1 VIDPSEFKHV
11 WDQLCVR
18 FGQTNDAEAAAAY
31 LEYLTDQMETGQ
43 FIQAARALWATNR
56 WFPRPADFVLVG
68 AAREWKLV
76 IQAAEAYVPPNW
88 SWQTPWSQL
97 SKRAQEAC
105 KALGGMTTVRTLWEK
120 DVSKLKHE
128 WERAY
133 EQEAA
138 AEVLALPA
146 VPMRQLGRV

>member
-105 KALGGMTTVRTLWEK
+105 KALGGMTTVRT
-120 DVSKLKHE
+120 
-128 WERAY
+128 
-133 EQEAA
+133 
-138 AEVLALPA
+138 
-146 VPMRQLGRV
+146 GRRTFQSSSTSGKGPTSRRRPRKYSRCRPFR